1 MAWTQAQ
8 IDNMR
13 DLIAQGIRTV
23 TVNGRTVT
31 YDSTADMQKALAAME
46 AEVNRPSVTRRP
58 VVRRIQYGR
67 G

>member
-13 DLIAQGIRTV
+13 DLIAQGITTV
-23 TVNGRTVT
+23 SVNGRTVS
-31 YDSTADMQKALAAME
+31 YASIADMQKALAAME

-67 G
+67 D